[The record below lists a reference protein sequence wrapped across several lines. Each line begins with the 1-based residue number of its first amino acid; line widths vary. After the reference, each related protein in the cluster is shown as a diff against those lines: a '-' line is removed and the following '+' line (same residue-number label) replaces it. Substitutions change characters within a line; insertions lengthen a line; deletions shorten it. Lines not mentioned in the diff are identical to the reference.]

1 MMFEFDIEDVLAS
14 LDGLTIQDKVEKVYD
29 YYDELEDALADLGIL
44 LEDITKEYVKS
55 ITAPLLTSVKSYIKQ
70 RKREDYF
77 SIQENNDP
85 IFTVELG
92 LGHIKFYADWNIAAG
107 WYIQIEPTVDNNP
120 LRYKVLSNLAI
131 ALNLPYKQGRDEIRI
146 PVKEN
151 ELQSTMLHIIS
162 NLIK

>member
-1 MMFEFDIEDVLAS
+1 MMSEFDIEEYMAGLE
-14 LDGLTIQDKVEKVYD
+14 GLTIQEKVEKVYD

-44 LEDITKEYVKS
+44 QEDITKEYVKS
-55 ITAPLLTSVKSYIKQ
+55 ITAPLLISVKSYIKQ

-77 SIQENNDP
+77 SIQEDKDP
-85 IFTVELG
+85 IFTVEFG
-92 LGHIKFYADWNIAAG
+92 LGHIKMFADWNIAAD

-131 ALNLPYKQGRDEIRI
+131 ALSLPYEQGRDEIRI

-162 NLIK
+162 SLIK